1 MANDNATEKSGEIC
15 NTFLTIRTY
24 FEKPDP
30 SNCQEKIV
38 KIKLK
43 EKTFSLWA
51 RAEFLGFI
59 V

>member
-1 MANDNATEKSGEIC
+1 MANDNVREKSGDIC
-15 NTFLTIRTY
+15 NTFLPISTY

-30 SNCQEKIV
+30 SNNQDKIV

-51 RAEFLGFI
+51 RAKFLGFI